1 MSRILGS
8 LRCCKWTLKALTRN
22 WPPGRTMRWLSPRK
36 RLRNPAPVA
45 VCAAAECSERAQ
57 RRAAQIRG
65 GPFGER
71 GRSRPIEPLE
81 GLLRVE
87 ISTVGRPRGLRIRGR
102 YSIFPTPLYTPRF
115 VFNRGSRTNEGRRP
129 RGGRSDRCD
138 LRSRRV
144 RGPTD
149 PEDPEDAPVRPLVRL
164 RLAPPRLLLDPPL
177 GRSLRL
183 LTRSRPPPRSDIASC
198 SASVRRTRVS
208 MSPMARTRSSASSR
222 TWGPRAP
229 TSVG

>member
-57 RRAAQIRG
+57 RRSAKIRG
-65 GPFGER
+65 GTFGER

-87 ISTVGRPRGLRIRGR
+87 ISTVGRPM
-102 YSIFPTPLYTPRF
+102 
-115 VFNRGSRTNEGRRP
+115 
-129 RGGRSDRCD
+129 
-138 LRSRRV
+138 
-144 RGPTD
+144 
-149 PEDPEDAPVRPLVRL
+149 
-164 RLAPPRLLLDPPL
+164 RLANPQTILDLPDPIIYA
-177 GRSLRL
+177 RVCVQSW
-183 LTRSRPPPRSDIASC
+183 IANE
-198 SASVRRTRVS
+198 
-208 MSPMARTRSSASSR
+208 
-222 TWGPRAP
+222 
-229 TSVG
+229 